1 MERKRAIVAAVVE
14 AVVIAPTKRSANK
27 FDGSRISVLW
37 R

>member
-1 MERKRAIVAAVVE
+1 MERKRAIVVE
-14 AVVIAPTKRSANK
+14 AVVIAPTKRSGNK